1 MKLSFSA
8 ISTYQNCPLSYKFM
22 YVERLPTKRTPVLS
36 FGTSLHSALEKFYG
50 VTVPEPPSLEQL
62 LNHLAQTWEKDG
74 YSDDAEEKQYF
85 EHAKQVLTNFYR
97 TNISQFQI
105 PAAVEQRFAVELDG
119 HVLRGIIDRLD
130 KLPSGGYEIIDYKT
144 GRSLPPRYRV
154 DSDLQLS
161 IYYLAAKELW
171 GIEPERL
178 TLYFLLPDQ
187 RISTTRNEADALRTR
202 NIIKSVAASIERD
215 GTEGTFK
222 ARENALCPWCDF
234 QNHCPLFKHKFLKEE
249 AQGGITGDEI
259 KKVIDEYAELKR
271 KTGKIESRLLELRD
285 VIHNYC
291 EEHNITRLYTES
303 NVVSRGRRVQSKY
316 NAERLRELL
325 EPIGFWEDVVKVDEV
340 CLRKLLESE
349 ELAGEIKQAVAAA
362 KEAENISYALYV
374 QENKNPS

>member
-8 ISTYQNCPLSYKFM
+8 ISTYKNCPLSYKFM

-154 DSDLQLS
+154 DSD
-161 IYYLAAKELW
+161 
-171 GIEPERL
+171 
-178 TLYFLLPDQ
+178 
-187 RISTTRNEADALRTR
+187 
-202 NIIKSVAASIERD
+202 
-215 GTEGTFK
+215 
-222 ARENALCPWCDF
+222 
-234 QNHCPLFKHKFLKEE
+234 
-249 AQGGITGDEI
+249 
-259 KKVIDEYAELKR
+259 
-271 KTGKIESRLLELRD
+271 
-285 VIHNYC
+285 
-291 EEHNITRLYTES
+291 
-303 NVVSRGRRVQSKY
+303 
-316 NAERLRELL
+316 
-325 EPIGFWEDVVKVDEV
+325 
-340 CLRKLLESE
+340 
-349 ELAGEIKQAVAAA
+349 
-362 KEAENISYALYV
+362 
-374 QENKNPS
+374 